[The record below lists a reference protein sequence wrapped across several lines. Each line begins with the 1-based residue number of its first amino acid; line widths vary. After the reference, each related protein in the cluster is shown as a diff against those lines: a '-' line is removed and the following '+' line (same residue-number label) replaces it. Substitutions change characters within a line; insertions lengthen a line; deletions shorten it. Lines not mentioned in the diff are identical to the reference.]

1 MLRVGA
7 VDCDDHAA
15 ICTKEGIT
23 EFPTYRIYPPY
34 PAPTQDHT
42 TGETELDTDKI
53 KKMSY
58 KHIGD
63 RTVQITAQ
71 NHDVFK
77 DDNPGKPK
85 VLLFTDKQKVP
96 ITFRALSTY
105 FDKTLEFGMI
115 KDDETALAAKY
126 KVKKF
131 PSFIILKQG
140 EKKPL
145 VYDGDDYSYAALF
158 EFINVYSET
167 FVFDQVEEAVESR
180 ASKPW
185 LSEPVPF
192 LSKDSA
198 NDLCLKKDGVL
209 CVIYAVPDAKQFS
222 HDVVMA
228 MLNTQDA
235 FTSKIERGITFMFM
249 RLDMSAEPDF
259 GSIF

>member
-1 MLRVGA
+1 M
-7 VDCDDHAA
+7 
-15 ICTKEGIT
+15 
-23 EFPTYRIYPPY
+23 
-34 PAPTQDHT
+34 
-42 TGETELDTDKI
+42 
-53 KKMSY
+53 
-58 KHIGD
+58 
-63 RTVQITAQ
+63 
-71 NHDVFK
+71 
-77 DDNPGKPK
+77 
-85 VLLFTDKQKVP
+85 LLFTDKQKVP

-115 KDDETALAAKY
+115 KDDETALLSKY
-126 KVKKF
+126 KVKTF
-131 PSFIILKQG
+131 PAFVILKQG

-145 VYDGDDYSYAALF
+145 VYTGDDFSYAALF

-167 FVFDQVEEAVESR
+167 FVFEQTEEPVESR

-249 RLDMSAEPDF
+249 RLDVSADPEF
-259 GSIF
+259 SSIFNFEEGEVPGIVLLNPGKKKRYLKHEYEMTFDGLTQTLDKVLGGDARFKVVKGDIPAFTQEHAYFTQ